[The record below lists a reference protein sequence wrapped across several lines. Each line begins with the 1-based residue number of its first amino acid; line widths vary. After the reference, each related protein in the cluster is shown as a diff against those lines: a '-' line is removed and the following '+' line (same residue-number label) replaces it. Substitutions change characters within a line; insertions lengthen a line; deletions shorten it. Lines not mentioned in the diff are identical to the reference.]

1 MAEQAVP
8 LNDLDG
14 GTQAHCLILS
24 SADPG
29 MSSDE

>member
-24 SADPG
+24 FADPE